1 MMRVSVITA
10 TYNSA
15 STLHDTLNSVSG
27 QTYPNVEHIIVDGQS
42 ADDTMKIVHSHKHIG
57 KVISEK
63 DKGIYDAMNKGISM
77 ATGEIIGILNSDDFY
92 SSCSVLS
99 KVADTFKRTGCD
111 AVYGDLVYVDKDNID
126 HVFRYW
132 KSGRY
137 SEGAFKWGWM
147 PPHPTFFVRKSLY
160 EKHGVFNLDMKTAAD
175 YELMLRM
182 IHKGKA
188 RLEYIPEILVK
199 MRTGGASNKS
209 VSSRIKANADD
220 NKAWAINGV
229 KPFWFTLYLKP
240 IRKIIQYIFKSI

>member
-1 MMRVSVITA
+1 
-10 TYNSA
+10 
-15 STLHDTLNSVSG
+15 
-27 QTYPNVEHIIVDGQS
+27 
-42 ADDTMKIVHSHKHIG
+42 
-57 KVISEK
+57 
-63 DKGIYDAMNKGISM
+63 
-77 ATGEIIGILNSDDFY
+77 
-92 SSCSVLS
+92 
-99 KVADTFKRTGCD
+99 
-111 AVYGDLVYVDKDNID
+111 
-126 HVFRYW
+126 
-132 KSGRY
+132 
-137 SEGAFKWGWM
+137 
-147 PPHPTFFVRKSLY
+147 
-160 EKHGVFNLDMKTAAD
+160 MKTAAD